1 MRTKTKPK
9 KGYLI
14 MNSLTVARE
23 MSILIQQMSKLDGV
37 NGTKRNAVSFA
48 NVKFTLIQFT
58 KSQVR
63 IGSKQLKKFKLEHHN
78 KFDRMLK
85 NISQNLVEL
94 NQQGNKDNKP

>member
-1 MRTKTKPK
+1 MRTKTKTK

-48 NVKFTLIQFT
+48 NVKFTLI
-58 KSQVR
+58 
-63 IGSKQLKKFKLEHHN
+63 
-78 KFDRMLK
+78 
-85 NISQNLVEL
+85 
-94 NQQGNKDNKP
+94 